1 MKKTNIIAKGIKYF
15 SDKDYRTI
23 INARLGM
30 YDRLPDDKYLK
41 KLFKAYFHKELNLEN
56 PVTFN
61 EKLQWLKL
69 YNRKPEYT
77 MMVDKYKVR
86 EYIAQTLG
94 EEYLI
99 PLLGVWDDP
108 DEIDFDALP
117 DQFVLKCNH
126 NSGLGMC
133 ICKDKSKLDIE
144 RVKNILREG
153 LKQDYY
159 LTGREWPYKDVPRKI
174 ICEKYME
181 DTSVQP
187 CGSESMPAI
196 SGGLSDYKIHSFN
209 GVPEVILVCRNRFSE
224 LGLTEDFFDQ
234 GWTHLNV
241 QREEHP
247 NSSTPIAQPKELEDM
262 LRLAETLSKDVPLL
276 RSDFYTVGGKVYFGE
291 LTFFPASGFEKF
303 VPETFDKLLGDWIT
317 LPSAEGGVLTNGRSF
332 LFIHEEPTTKNS
344 TGNLTDYKFFCFD
357 GYVDCVMVCL
367 ERSSGETKFY
377 FFDKDW
383 NLKRINVRGKNAP
396 EGFTI
401 PKPECMDAMFDIAAT
416 LSKGLPFAR
425 IDLYQ
430 SNHHI
435 YFGEITFFPDSG
447 FDTNLLPETDEYFGN
462 LIDLGRIKK

>member
-133 ICKDKSKLDIE
+133 ICKDKSKLDIPK
-144 RVKNILREG
+144 VKAELRKG

-174 ICEKYME
+174 ICEKFMSDGSKE
-181 DTSVQP
+181 D
-187 CGSESMPAI
+187 
-196 SGGLSDYKIHSFN
+196 LKDYKFYCFN
-209 GVPEVILVCRNRFSE
+209 GKAKMLGIYSDRNKPCPTKADYFDEKFQWLDLTWGYPHAEVTPGRPEEFLQMME
-224 LGLTEDFFDQ
+224 
-234 GWTHLNV
+234 
-241 QREEHP
+241 
-247 NSSTPIAQPKELEDM
+247 IAEK
-262 LRLAETLSKDVPLL
+262 LAQKLPSIRVDLYL
-276 RSDFYTVGGKVYFGE
+276 CGKRIYFGE
-291 LTFFPASGFEKF
+291 LTFF
-303 VPETFDKLLGDWIT
+303 
-317 LPSAEGGVLTNGRSF
+317 
-332 LFIHEEPTTKNS
+332 
-344 TGNLTDYKFFCFD
+344 D
-357 GYVDCVMVCL
+357 G
-367 ERSSGETKFY
+367 
-377 FFDKDW
+377 
-383 NLKRINVRGKNAP
+383 
-396 EGFTI
+396 
-401 PKPECMDAMFDIAAT
+401 
-416 LSKGLPFAR
+416 
-425 IDLYQ
+425 
-430 SNHHI
+430 
-435 YFGEITFFPDSG
+435 SG
-447 FDTNLLPETDEYFGN
+447 FDHIEPMEWDYKLGEYCVLP
-462 LIDLGRIKK
+462 KKSDKLEILEKR